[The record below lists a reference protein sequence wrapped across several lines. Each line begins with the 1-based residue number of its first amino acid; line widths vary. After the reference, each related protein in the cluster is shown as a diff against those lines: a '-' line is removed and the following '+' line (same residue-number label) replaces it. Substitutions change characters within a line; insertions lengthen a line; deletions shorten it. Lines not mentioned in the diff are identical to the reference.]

1 MSSNPSRKRLVR
13 LAIVIL
19 MTAFVLAYLVP
30 VYWIVITSFKPESK
44 SLTWPPQFI
53 PREVTLDNYKV
64 AFQFK
69 SVFWYMK
76 NSLIISTGSVLVSLV
91 FGCLA
96 AYSLAKLRW
105 GKKGKQNLL
114 LWIMG
119 LKIMPP
125 IAVAIPIYLIF
136 IKLKLIDTYLGMII
150 AYIFFNLPFVIWLAY
165 GYFKELPNEIIEA
178 ANIDGC
184 GFGRL
189 MGRII
194 VPLTTPGLI
203 TVFLLTFMTSWNEFL
218 FAVKLSAFRVRTL
231 PVLISGFIIDRGLLW
246 GQVCAVATI
255 SVIPVI
261 LMSLFIQRY
270 IVAGLTFGAIKG

>member
-1 MSSNPSRKRLVR
+1 MSSLGRKRIASAV
-13 LAIVIL
+13 IVVL
-19 MTAFVLAYLVP
+19 MTAFVIAYLVP
-30 VYWIVITSFKPESK
+30 VYWIVVTSFKPEAR

-53 PREVTLDNYKV
+53 PREVTLDNYRV
-64 AFQFK
+64 AFEFR

-76 NSLIISTGSVLVSLV
+76 NSLIISAGSVLVSMVL
-91 FGCLA
+91 GGMA
-96 AYSLAKLRW
+96 AYSFAKMKW
-105 GKKGKQNLL
+105 GRKSKQNLL

-125 IAVAIPIYLIF
+125 IAVVVPIYLIF
-136 IKLKLIDTYLGMII
+136 IYLKLIDSFIGMII

-178 ANIDGC
+178 AGMDGC

-189 MGRII
+189 MARIV
-194 VPLTTPGLI
+194 VPLTAPGLI

-255 SVIPVI
+255 AVIPVV

>member
-1 MSSNPSRKRLVR
+1 V
-13 LAIVIL
+13 
-19 MTAFVLAYLVP
+19 TAFVLAYLVP
-30 VYWIVITSFKPESK
+30 VYWIVVTSFKPEAK

-53 PREVTLDNYKV
+53 PHEVTLDNYKV

-76 NSLIISTGSVLVSLV
+76 NSLIISTCSVLVSLV

-96 AYSLAKLRW
+96 AYSLAKLPW

-136 IKLKLIDTYLGMII
+136 IALHLIDTYLGMII

-178 ANIDGC
+178 AGMDGC

-189 MGRII
+189 MARIV
-194 VPLTTPGLI
+194 VPLTAPGLI

-255 SVIPVI
+255 AVIPVI

>member
-1 MSSNPSRKRLVR
+1 MSSTSPRKRLANLV
-13 LAIVIL
+13 IVIVV
-19 MTAFVLAYLVP
+19 TAFVLAYLVP
-30 VYWIVITSFKPESK
+30 VYWIVVTSFKPEAK

-53 PREVTLDNYKV
+53 PKEVTLDNYRV
-64 AFQFK
+64 AFEYK

-96 AYSLAKLRW
+96 SYSLAKMKW
-105 GKKGKQNLL
+105 GANTRKNLL
-114 LWIMG
+114 LWILG
-119 LKIMPP
+119 LRIMPP
-125 IAVAIPIYLIF
+125 IAVAIPIYMIF
-136 IKLKLIDTYLGMII
+136 IFLKLIDSYLGMII
-150 AYIFFNLPFVIWLAY
+150 AYIFFNLPFVIWLSY
-165 GYFKELPNEIIEA
+165 GYFKDFPNEIIEA
-178 ANIDGC
+178 AGIDGC
-184 GFGRL
+184 SFPRL
-189 MGRII
+189 MGRIV
-194 VPLTTPGLI
+194 VPLTAPGLI

-255 SVIPVI
+255 AVIPVI